1 MKQEVT
7 RLQEMLNRLDFKR
20 KVCVCIIMCKADM
33 WGTQCLYIFVCRN
46 KKVII
51 IHLSQA
57 TMTVLYRRSCQRWTL
72 WSKRLMTWWP
82 LSSTR
87 SCRTG
92 NAGSRS
98 PPSVV
103 RCSPAWTSCRA
114 GKELNLSWNM
124 SFYLSLVKLWQKH
137 THMLYLHSTVRTCR
151 SEHLR
156 VIPVIEWWLNFKVW
170 EAVIHRLKKSSW
182 NQSSRGWLKL

>member
-20 KVCVCIIMCKADM
+20 KVCVCIIMCKAYM
-33 WGTQCLYIFVCRN
+33 WGTQCLYIFICIYN
-46 KKVII
+46 Y
-51 IHLSQA
+51 LSQA
-57 TMTVLYRRSCQRWTL
+57 TMTVPHRRSCQRWTL

-82 LSSTR
+82 LSSTQ

-98 PPSVV
+98 PPLVG
-103 RCSPAWTSCRA
+103 RCSLAWTNCRA

-124 SFYLSLVKLWQKH
+124 CFYLSLVELWPVIP
-137 THMLYLHSTVRTCR
+137 TCSICTVQWVSR

-170 EAVIHRLKKSSW
+170 GAVIHRLKKSSW